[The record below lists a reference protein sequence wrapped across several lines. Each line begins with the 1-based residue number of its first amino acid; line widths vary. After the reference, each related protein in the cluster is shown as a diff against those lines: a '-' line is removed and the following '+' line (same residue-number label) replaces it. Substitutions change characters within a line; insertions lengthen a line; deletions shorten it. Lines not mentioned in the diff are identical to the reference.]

1 MELYNQV
8 LADQMVGK
16 SRRMIHGTPQ
26 PTMFGGRRV
35 RKYVL
40 AGSSESDYPSSLS
53 VGSLTGEHP
62 SNLAGAYFGDGMS
75 HSYSGGMIYN
85 PVQHGYHGVSGV
97 YGAHPMMGHPME
109 QGGKIHWG
117 KIAKKVGKVALP
129 IAKDMAMD
137 ALENYMSGS
146 SAPEGGKIHFGS
158 IVKKV
163 GKVALPIA
171 RDMAVDA
178 LENYMASGSSGAG
191 MGKRPRGRPRKMV
204 MEMDAQGGKIH
215 WGKVAKKVGKVALPI
230 AKDMAKKAFEDY
242 MAGQSAPEGGKINF
256 GKIAKKVGKVALP
269 VGKEVVRVTL
279 PYAKK
284 MAKEAF
290 EDYMSSA
297 PAEGGRMASPQA
309 LANYL
314 ALHHPSQGGKIHWGK
329 IAKKVG
335 KVALPIAKDMAIDA
349 FENYMS
355 GSSAPPAGGKV
366 HIGRAFKKVGKVVGK
381 VGATIAPYAL
391 PVAFDAL
398 AVASGNPEL
407 APLGQAM
414 GQSTGDALARKY
426 GYGRGGALLMNRPDQ
441 FHHSVYPPALQSY
454 SGKFKGAGVKR
465 VSARGVIVS
474 QVMKQHGLS
483 LPQASAF
490 VKQNGLY

>member
-16 SRRMIHGTPQ
+16 SRRMIQGTPQ

-40 AGSSESDYPSSLS
+40 AGTSESDYPSSLS

-85 PVQHGYHGVSGV
+85 PVQHGFHGVSGV
-97 YGAHPMMGHPME
+97 YGAHPMME

-117 KIAKKVGKVALP
+117 RVAKKVGKVALP
-129 IAKDMAMD
+129 IAKDMAID

-146 SAPEGGKIHFGS
+146 SAPEGGKIHFGKVAKS
-158 IVKKV
+158 V

-171 RDMAVDA
+171 KKMAKKAFDD
-178 LENYMASGSSGAG
+178 YMEGQHEQA
-191 MGKRPRGRPRKMV
+191 
-204 MEMDAQGGKIH
+204 EGGKIH

-230 AKDMAKKAFEDY
+230 AKDMAIDAFENY
-242 MAGQSAPEGGKINF
+242 MSGSSAPPAGGKINF

-284 MAKEAF
+284 MAKDAF

-297 PAEGGRMASPQA
+297 PAQGGRIASPQA
-309 LANYL
+309 YAKYL
-314 ALHHPSQGGKIHWGK
+314 ALHHPTQGGKIHWGK

-366 HIGRAFKKVGKVVGK
+366 HIGRAFKKVGRAVGR

-391 PVAFDAL
+391 PIAFDAL
-398 AVASGNPEL
+398 ATASGNPEL
-407 APLGQAM
+407 APLGQAL
-414 GQSTGDALARKY
+414 GQSTGDALAKKY
-426 GYGRGGALLMNRPDQ
+426 GYGAGMKPRGRPRKNGGALLMNHPEQ

-465 VSARGVIVS
+465 VSARGAIVS
-474 QVMKQHGLS
+474 QVMKQHGMS